1 MKKKIGVLLLTL
13 TTLVLTSGCGKES
26 GTMTCTNEI
35 ENGNYKTNLE
45 AKITYSKKVVDKV
58 VTTEEIMTDDDNK
71 AKDFKELL
79 ENYYASYN
87 KLDGFTNTV
96 EVKNKKVISKT
107 TIDYHAVDTDELI
120 KIDESNKAL
129 IKDGKVSLD
138 DMKESYKSQGARCH

>member
-71 AKDFKELL
+71 AKDFKEL
-79 ENYYASYN
+79 
-87 KLDGFTNTV
+87 
-96 EVKNKKVISKT
+96 
-107 TIDYHAVDTDELI
+107 
-120 KIDESNKAL
+120 
-129 IKDGKVSLD
+129 
-138 DMKESYKSQGARCH
+138 